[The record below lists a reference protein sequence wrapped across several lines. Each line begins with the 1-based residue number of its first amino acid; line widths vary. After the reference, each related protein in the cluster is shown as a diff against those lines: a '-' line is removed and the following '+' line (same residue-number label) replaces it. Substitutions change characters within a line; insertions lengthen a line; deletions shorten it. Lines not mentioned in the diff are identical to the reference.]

1 MRLAMFIRGNIE
13 LILLGWEDFAKSI
26 KELDNATTFELRGH
40 AKSLLIEIAV
50 DIETDQTNSESYI
63 KSRGAR
69 DASSQDKAAEYHA
82 ISRIE
87 SGLSISDL
95 ISEFRFLRS
104 NIISLWTLENFSEK
118 NFIILDMIRF
128 NEVIDQLTVK
138 ATLKY
143 SAILKNSQNVFLAI
157 LGHDIKNPIGAISMA
172 VQILLRN
179 STFTEKQKK
188 LLEQI
193 NRSVKRTDEM
203 ISNLLDFSATQLG
216 GEMSVYFLPINFS
229 EECLNIK
236 NELETFYPKSIIL
249 LEMNGDLNASWD
261 KARIGQVLSNLIA
274 NAISHGDPNK
284 PIWLTAIGDNES
296 IIFTIQNEG
305 EVIPAIELRHLFDP
319 VKRFSFSSDWKNTI
333 NTDRH
338 LGLGLFIISSLIK
351 LHNGSINVT
360 STLLGGTTFTVKL
373 PKFPVS
379 EVIEFT

>member
-1 MRLAMFIRGNIE
+1 MRLAMFIRGNLE
-13 LILLGWEDFAKSI
+13 LILLGWEGFARSI
-26 KELDNATTFELRGH
+26 KELDNANTFELRGH
-40 AKSLLIEIAV
+40 AKSLLIAIAV
-50 DIETDQTNSESYI
+50 DIETDQTDSESYI

-69 DASSQDKAAEYHA
+69 DFSSQDTVAEYHA

-87 SGLSISDL
+87 SGFSINDL
-95 ISEFRFLRS
+95 LSEFRFLRS
-104 NIISLWTLENFSEK
+104 NIITLWNLENLSDK
-118 NFIILDMIRF
+118 SFIILDMIRF
-128 NEVIDQLTVK
+128 NESIDQLIAI

-157 LGHDIKNPIGAISMA
+157 LGHDIKNPVGAISMA

-203 ISNLLDFSATQLG
+203 ILNLLDFSATQLG

-236 NELETFYPKSIIL
+236 NELETFYPKRIIL
-249 LEMNGDLNASWD
+249 LEMDGDLNASWD

-284 PIWLTAIGDNES
+284 PIWVTAIGDNES
-296 IIFTIQNEG
+296 IVFTIQNEG
-305 EVIPAIELRHLFDP
+305 KVIPPIELRHLFDP
-319 VKRFSFSSDWKNTI
+319 VKRFSFFSDSKNTI
-333 NTDRH
+333 NIDRH
-338 LGLGLFIISSLIK
+338 LGLGLFIISSIIR

-379 EVIEFT
+379 EVIEST